1 MEGKGAQ
8 EILLHRIVFH
18 KLGWQLYEVP
28 PYIGARKTLET
39 GVGKH
44 AVEAVTKLVEEGLYL
59 AQGQEG
65 WLLGGRLG
73 EVHHHAD
80 VRAHI
85 GALVIYPL
93 SLELCHPGT
102 SLLALARE
110 EVCIE
115 YCQIAAILI
124 EYLVCLDIRM
134 IDRDVLVLLE
144 GDAVELVGKTEYAI
158 NHLIELEIRTKHLCI
173 EIVLLH
179 LELMRIESEIPWLHL
194 EIIALQ
200 FLCECLHL
208 CRLVDGGRLVGID
221 EIVQKLIHIFCGA
234 CHTMT
239 EYVIGI
245 GLEAQKLCQLSA
257 QVDQSLT
264 DFQVVL
270 LVVVDADGISRHV
283 HLLAEFA
290 LGRVGHERRVARE
303 VEGEDPSLFVLL
315 LCIMGCGSDGGLR
328 ESVEQSLIGDMQG
341 VSLVFLQQILREL
354 EGEHACLLGEL
365 AQLLLAFL
373 IEQGTAAHESVV
385 AGIEEHLFLGIE
397 LTVRMI
403 VNELDALEELL
414 VQGDIVGMLGEDW
427 TQFLCQFFHL
437 IAGFCTH
444 HAREYI
450 GNTTQE
456 IVIMF
461 PFLGIYAGNGIL
473 EGRLCRVIDNLV
485 CGLVIASDTFHES
498 LFVITELDAVERDCI
513 MWGAIGQEER
523 ILSLLGFVILCGIII
538 LHNFNCYLLINFSSE
553 CYLLINFSSAGM
565 LILPRWSSI
574 SPLVSSSLSAT
585 DTLSRLTFSSCA
597 RRSILMWKFFSPAGR
612 RQ

>member
-1 MEGKGAQ
+1 MEGEGAQ
-8 EILLHRIVFH
+8 EILLYRIVFH

-73 EVHHHAD
+73 KVHYHAHM
-80 VRAHI
+80 RAHI

-110 EVCIE
+110 EVGIE
-115 YCQIAAILI
+115 DCQIAAVLI

-134 IDRDVLVLLE
+134 IDRDILVLLE

-158 NHLIELEIRTKHLCI
+158 NHLIELEVRTKHLCI

-200 FLCECLHL
+200 FLGECLYL

-221 EIVQKLIHIFCGA
+221 EIVQELIYIFCGA

-245 GLEAQKLCQLSA
+245 GFEAQKLCQLSA

-264 DFQVVL
+264 DLQVVL
-270 LVVVDADGISRHV
+270 LIVVGTDGISRHV

-303 VEGEDPSLFVLL
+303 VEGEDPSLFILL
-315 LCIMGCGSDGGLR
+315 LCIMGSGCDGGLW
-328 ESVEQSLIGDMQG
+328 ESVELSLIGDMQG

-365 AQLLLAFL
+365 AQLLLAFF
-373 IEQGTAAHESVV
+373 IEQGTAAHETVV
-385 AGIEEHLFLGIE
+385 AG
-397 LTVRMI
+397 V
-403 VNELDALEELL
+403 
-414 VQGDIVGMLGEDW
+414 
-427 TQFLCQFFHL
+427 
-437 IAGFCTH
+437 
-444 HAREYI
+444 
-450 GNTTQE
+450 
-456 IVIMF
+456 
-461 PFLGIYAGNGIL
+461 
-473 EGRLCRVIDNLV
+473 
-485 CGLVIASDTFHES
+485 
-498 LFVITELDAVERDCI
+498 
-513 MWGAIGQEER
+513 
-523 ILSLLGFVILCGIII
+523 
-538 LHNFNCYLLINFSSE
+538 
-553 CYLLINFSSAGM
+553 
-565 LILPRWSSI
+565 
-574 SPLVSSSLSAT
+574 
-585 DTLSRLTFSSCA
+585 
-597 RRSILMWKFFSPAGR
+597 
-612 RQ
+612 